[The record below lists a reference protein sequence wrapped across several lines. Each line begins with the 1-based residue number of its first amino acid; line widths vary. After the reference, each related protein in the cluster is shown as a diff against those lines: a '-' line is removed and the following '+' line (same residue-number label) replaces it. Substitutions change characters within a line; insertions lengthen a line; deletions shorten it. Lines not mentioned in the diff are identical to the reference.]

1 MPADE
6 ARYRAHDI
14 PVYPSVMSDGQPVAP
29 LGYGTEHFERQE
41 GGGGL
46 SAAATDLGRLIAML
60 LSTDDTPAMKRSTVE
75 QMMNN
80 AVSTVQTWM
89 RKTTDL
95 RAGHGWDG
103 AGAQPNDRYYGQKG
117 GSLDTSG
124 NVLQISG
131 DWGFA
136 MCWGGKATAAS
147 GWYPDYPEVM
157 NVAKSALANAQDL
170 FPQYGMPS
178 L

>member
-1 MPADE
+1 M
-6 ARYRAHDI
+6 
-14 PVYPSVMSDGQPVAP
+14 
-29 LGYGTEHFERQE
+29 
-41 GGGGL
+41 
-46 SAAATDLGRLIAML
+46 
-60 LSTDDTPAMKRSTVE
+60 
-75 QMMNN
+75 
-80 AVSTVQTWM
+80 
-89 RKTTDL
+89 

-103 AGAQPNDRYYGQKG
+103 AGAQANDRYYGQKG

-136 MCWGGKATAAS
+136 MCWGGKATAAA

-157 NVAKSALANAQDL
+157 SIAKSALANAPDL

>member
-1 MPADE
+1 MPSRTPGRD
-6 ARYRAHDI
+6 
-14 PVYPSVMSDGQPVAP
+14 
-29 LGYGTEHFERQE
+29 
-41 GGGGL
+41 
-46 SAAATDLGRLIAML
+46 SA
-60 LSTDDTPAMKRSTVE
+60 
-75 QMMNN
+75 
-80 AVSTVQTWM
+80 
-89 RKTTDL
+89 
-95 RAGHGWDG
+95 DG

-124 NVLQISG
+124 NVLEING

-147 GWYPDYPEVM
+147 GWYPDYPDVM
-157 NVAKSALANAQDL
+157 NVAKAALANAPDL